1 MPAQLKQPLYFD
13 YHATTPCAPEA
24 VEAMLPYFHDKF
36 GNPHAKSH
44 KNGRAAAAAVET
56 AKEQLAALLNCD
68 AGGLIIT
75 SGATEANN
83 TALLGLCPADGRNE
97 ILIGALEHPSILAS
111 IPALERKG
119 FTVKTIPAN
128 KDGFVTAAALRELI
142 SEKTRLVTVMAANHE
157 IGTAQPVKDLAA
169 IAHEYGALFH
179 TDAAQCAGKL
189 PLDIRDA
196 EIDMLSLSA
205 HKLYGPCGIGALYVR
220 TTPPLSLE
228 PVLNGGLQQHCR
240 SGTVPLALSV
250 GMGVAADIARTRMA
264 HYTEK
269 LNALVELLL
278 SKLPDDIRI
287 NGART
292 PRIPGSINLLL
303 PSCAAE
309 DVLLDLADDL
319 CLSTGSACKSG
330 SGKPS
335 GVLKAIGLTDEE
347 TFRALR
353 ISMGRDTTEEDV
365 IFAAEKLAPYC
376 STDAKKTD
384 RMDAAGLRSA

>member
-1 MPAQLKQPLYFD
+1 MTQPKPLYFD

-56 AKEQLAALLNCD
+56 AKEQVAALLNCD
-68 AGGLIIT
+68 AGGIIIT

-83 TALLGLCPADGRNE
+83 TALLGLCPADGRHE

-119 FTVKTIPAN
+119 FTVSIIPADKN
-128 KDGFVTAAALRELI
+128 GFVTADALRALV
-142 SEKTRLVTVMAANHE
+142 SEKTRLVSVMSANHE
-157 IGTAQPVKDLAA
+157 IGTVQPVKQLAA
-169 IAHEYGALFH
+169 VAHEYGALFH
-179 TDAAQCAGKL
+179 TDAAQCAGKV
-189 PLDIRDA
+189 PIDIRDA

-228 PVLNGGLQQHCR
+228 PVLNGGLQQYCR

-250 GMGVAADIARTRMA
+250 GMGVAADIARTHMA

-269 LNALVELLL
+269 LNALVDLLL
-278 SKLPDDIRI
+278 SKLPDDLRI

-347 TFRALR
+347 SFRALR
-353 ISMGRDTTEEDV
+353 ISMGRDTTEADV
-365 IFAAEKLAPYC
+365 LFAAEKLAPYC
-376 STDAKKTD
+376 AEKKTGH
-384 RMDAAGLRSA
+384 MDAAGLRSA